1 MSAKAS
7 GQTSSQELNQT
18 ERTEKGHPRTTPA
31 EVLTHDA
38 TIVVLQYAD
47 EPKTV
52 EALSAE
58 TGMAEWVC
66 EDRVQELLAV
76 GLLEQHS
83 GGDDEKAVYE
93 RCVDEV
99 TFSFSG
105 TDVSSDTQTRS
116 PETAAERLAN
126 MWDAL
131 GA

>member
-7 GQTSSQELNQT
+7 GQTSSQGPNQT
-18 ERTEKGHPRTTPA
+18 EQTEEGRPRTTAA
-31 EVLTHDA
+31 EVLSHDA
-38 TIVVLQYAD
+38 TIIVLQYAD

-76 GLLEQHS
+76 GLLERHS
-83 GGDDEKAVYE
+83 GGDGGEAMFE
-93 RCVDEV
+93 RSVEEV

-105 TDVSSDTQTRS
+105 TDVTSDTQTGS

-126 MWDAL
+126 IWEAL
-131 GA
+131 

>member
-7 GQTSSQELNQT
+7 GQTSSQRLNQT
-18 ERTEKGHPRTTPA
+18 EQTEERRSRTTAA
-31 EVLTHDA
+31 EVLSHDA
-38 TIVVLQYAD
+38 TIIVLQYAD

-66 EDRVQELLAV
+66 EDRIQELLSV
-76 GLLEQHS
+76 GLLEKHS
-83 GGDDEKAVYE
+83 GGDGGESMYE

-105 TDVSSDTQTRS
+105 TDVTSDTQTGS
-116 PETAAERLAN
+116 PKTAAERLAN
-126 MWDAL
+126 IWEAL
-131 GA
+131 